1 MFVSRLLA
9 PAMLVGAMLF
19 VSARLACAQ
28 TPSAVDLRSGWAIG
42 LAPGV
47 WGHVPTDHSDSR
59 PDGKA
64 FDVSLERR
72 IGAASDPGAPA
83 IRVQLG
89 SGEGGDGRKPGF
101 DYRRVTVGLM
111 RTFVG
116 ASRSPFS
123 VYVAAGGGA
132 YSVTSSVQRSTRPT
146 VYGGI
151 GLDVA
156 LGSSPLSIGAEV
168 QVQSIGAA
176 AYGTTSLSARL
187 HLR

>member
-1 MFVSRLLA
+1 
-9 PAMLVGAMLF
+9 
-19 VSARLACAQ
+19 
-28 TPSAVDLRSGWAIG
+28 
-42 LAPGV
+42 
-47 WGHVPTDHSDSR
+47 
-59 PDGKA
+59 
-64 FDVSLERR
+64 
-72 IGAASDPGAPA
+72 
-83 IRVQLG
+83 VQLG